1 MSIGKVLNLY
11 IAPPKTSGVREEKE
25 QIVIKNGGI
34 VGDKFAKKI
43 EQSVMIVGQ
52 KPYFEAKENLN
63 INLPSAALGEN
74 ILLSFNPNELK
85 DGSILEIGGV
95 VLQITQACTLCKHLT
110 KYHNKL
116 PKLILKS
123 RGIYCKVLQDGIIKV
138 GDSVKILERLSA

>member
-1 MSIGKVLNLY
+1 MVIGKVLSLY
-11 IAPPKTSGVREEKE
+11 VAPPKTSGVREQKEK
-25 QIVIKNGGI
+25 IVIKNGGI
-34 VGDKFAKKI
+34 VGDKFAKKL

-52 KPYFEAKENLN
+52 KPYIKAKENLN
-63 INLPSAALGEN
+63 INLPNAALGEN
-74 ILLSFNPNELK
+74 ILLSFNPHELK
-85 DGSILEIGGV
+85 EGSILEIGGA